1 MAINLEDY
9 QELIESLSPELQE
22 SLHSAWHDATKVFS
36 ARGLDNYLKGAAAL
50 KTLGKGDDLIVAW
63 INHAPLVAKEIGEDV
78 VPDLIQ
84 TALELASKT
93 SGAVIELVLST
104 APTAASRLGDEIL
117 FRAYLQ
123 FLNTLLSQAP
133 RGVRPMLE
141 NLEKLFSQLTL
152 GGLRRWAL
160 WGAHAHRTNYPEQ
173 GSYFSLQSKESQ
185 AMLQKERKGTLFI
198 DVQRRINMYL
208 RALWARDFFMKPTSG
223 DFETR
228 EGHRPFVEGYFIH
241 LPDAYDDFILPARP
255 LQPIQPLA
263 ALSPTLPLHPQGVG
277 WGCKAAEAATT
288 THKGREQSLL
298 PPQGEGWDGGGARA
312 GSGEGTRIS
321 GLSMYRAAAAH
332 SAAHIVYTRDP
343 ISAESLNPWQM
354 AVISVIEDA
363 RVETLA
369 VRKFPGLKQR
379 WSALH
384 TIEPA
389 QDSSAGDYLN
399 RLARALLDEIY
410 QDNDPWIAQGRVLF
424 KQAAEN
430 LDTNQVSWDIG
441 VQLAHEFMAKRI
453 PFNPRTDLLIAPYRD
468 DNRYFWEFEEFD
480 FDKAMAAGYDAPK
493 QVRKHVSLMEF
504 ANEIDVENAGD
515 DAEEIW
521 VLGTELFPYEDM
533 GKSYNELEGREPVS
547 EPYHYSEW
555 DYQIQLERPAWATVL
570 EKRSKAGDLQLIDD
584 ITSQHKRTIGRLK
597 FLLDALQPQ
606 GVTRIRKLED
616 GDEVDVNAAIRAMI
630 DIRMGQQPDPRI
642 MMRSVR
648 KVRDISVM
656 VLLDL
661 SESTNEKVSG
671 QDYSVLDLQR
681 QATVLLADAI
691 NKIGDPFAIHGF
703 CSDGRHNVEY
713 SRFKD
718 FDQPYNDLPKSR
730 LAGMSGQLSTRM
742 GAAIRHAGHYLK
754 QQKSAKK
761 LLLVITDGEPADVDV
776 RDPQYLRY
784 DTKKAVEEMARC
796 GVTTFCMSLDPR
808 ADQYVSRIFGARNY
822 MVVDH
827 VERLPEKLPV
837 LYAGLTR

>member
-1 MAINLEDY
+1 MSINLEDY
-9 QELIESLSPELQE
+9 QELLDTLSPEAQD
-22 SLHSAWHDATKVFS
+22 SLRATWFEATKVFS

-50 KTLGKGDDLIVAW
+50 KSLGKGDGLVATW
-63 INHAPLVAKEIGEDV
+63 IDHAPLVAKEIGEDV
-78 VPDLIQ
+78 VPDLAQ
-84 TALELASKT
+84 ATLAMASKT
-93 SGAVIELVLST
+93 SGSVIELVLST
-104 APTAASRLGDEIL
+104 APTAANRLGDEAL

-123 FLNTLLSQAP
+123 FLAQLLAQAP

-141 NLEKLFSQLTL
+141 NLETLFANLTL

-173 GSYFSLQSKESQ
+173 TNYFSLQSKEAQ
-185 AMLQKERKGTLFI
+185 AMLQKERKGTLFV

-223 DFETR
+223 DFESR
-228 EGHRPFVEGYFIH
+228 EGYRPYVEGYFIH
-241 LPDAYDDFILPARP
+241 LPDAYDDYAIGEARLP
-255 LQPIQPLA
+255 
-263 ALSPTLPLHPQGVG
+263 
-277 WGCKAAEAATT
+277 
-288 THKGREQSLL
+288 
-298 PPQGEGWDGGGARA
+298 
-312 GSGEGTRIS
+312 
-321 GLSMYRAAAAH
+321 GLEMYRAAAAH
-332 SAAHIVYTRDP
+332 SAAHLVYTREP
-343 ISAESLNPWQM
+343 ISAEALNPWQM

-363 RVETLA
+363 RVEKLA
-369 VRKFPGLKQR
+369 TNRFPGLKKL
-379 WSALH
+379 WMSLHSISADRN
-384 TIEPA
+384 A
-389 QDSSAGDYLN
+389 SAGDYLN
-399 RLARALLDEIY
+399 RLARALLDDSY
-410 QDNDPWIAQGRVLF
+410 RDDDPWIAQGRVLF
-424 KQAAEN
+424 KQAAER
-430 LDTNQVSWDIG
+430 LDSNQVAWDIG
-441 VQLAHEFMAKRI
+441 VQLAHAFLDKRL
-453 PFNPRTDLLIAPYRD
+453 PFNPRSDVLAVPYRD

-480 FDKAMAAGYDAPK
+480 FEQSIAAGYEAPQ
-493 QVRKHVSLMEF
+493 QVRKHVNLMEF
-504 ANEIDVENAGD
+504 VNEIDVETAGD

-521 VLGTELFPYEDM
+521 VLGSELFPYEDIGEESG
-533 GKSYNELEGREPVS
+533 GKSFNELEGKEPVS
-547 EPYHYSEW
+547 EPYHYPEW

-570 EKRSKAGDLQLIDD
+570 EKRPKAGDLQLIDD
-584 ITSQHKRTIGRLK
+584 IAAQHKRTIGRLK

-616 GDEVDVNAAIRAMI
+616 GDEIDVNAAINAFT

-691 NKIGDPFAIHGF
+691 HKIGDPFAIHGF

-713 SRFKD
+713 FRYKD
-718 FDQPYNDLPKSR
+718 FDQPYNELPKAR
-730 LAGMSGQLSTRM
+730 LSGMSGQLSTRM
-742 GAAIRHAGHYLK
+742 GAAIRHAGHYLRL
-754 QQKSAKK
+754 QKSSKK
-761 LLLVITDGEPADVDV
+761 LLLVITDGEPADIDV

-784 DTKKAVEEMARC
+784 DSKKAVEELARS
-796 GVTTFCMSLDPR
+796 GITTYCMSLDPR

-827 VERLPEKLPV
+827 VERLPEKLPL

>member
-1 MAINLEDY
+1 MSINLEDY
-9 QELIESLSPELQE
+9 QELLESLSPELRVG
-22 SLHSAWHDATKVFS
+22 LHALWPEAAKVFS

-50 KTLGKGDDLIVAW
+50 KSLGKGDELVAIW
-63 INHAPLVAKEIGEDV
+63 IDHAPMVAKEIGEDAI
-78 VPDLIQ
+78 PDLVQ
-84 TALELASKT
+84 TALALASKT
-93 SGAVIELVLST
+93 SGSVIELVLST
-104 APTAASRLGDEIL
+104 APTAANRLGDAHL
-117 FRAYLQ
+117 FGAYLQ
-123 FLNTLLSQAP
+123 FLAQLLAQAP
-133 RGVRPMLE
+133 RGIRPMLE
-141 NLEKLFSQLTL
+141 NLEILFSQLTL

-173 GSYFSLQSKESQ
+173 ASYFSLQSKESQ
-185 AMLQKERKGTLFI
+185 AMLQKERKGTLFV

-228 EGHRPFVEGYFIH
+228 EGYRPYVEGYFIH
-241 LPDAYDDFILPARP
+241 LPDAYDDF
-255 LQPIQPLA
+255 
-263 ALSPTLPLHPQGVG
+263 TLGDIKVN
-277 WGCKAAEAATT
+277 
-288 THKGREQSLL
+288 
-298 PPQGEGWDGGGARA
+298 
-312 GSGEGTRIS
+312 
-321 GLSMYRAAAAH
+321 GLEMYRAAAAH
-332 SAAHIVYTRDP
+332 SAAHIAYTRDP
-343 ISAESLNPWQM
+343 ISAEALNPWQM

-369 VRKFPGLKQR
+369 VRKFPGLKKLWVQ
-379 WSALH
+379 LH
-384 TIEPA
+384 SIQADQGNT
-389 QDSSAGDYLN
+389 AGDYLN
-399 RLARALLDEIY
+399 RLARALLDEHY
-410 QDNDPWIAQGRVLF
+410 QDNDPWVAQGRVLF
-424 KQAAEN
+424 KQAADN

-441 VQLAHEFMAKRI
+441 VQLAHEFMTKRI
-453 PFNPRTDLLIAPYRD
+453 AFNPRSDLLVAPYRD

-480 FDKAMAAGYDAPK
+480 FDKAIAAGYEAPK

-504 ANEIDVENAGD
+504 ANEIDVETAGD

-533 GKSYNELEGREPVS
+533 GKSFNELEGKEPVS
-547 EPYHYSEW
+547 EPFHYSEW

-570 EKRSKAGDLQLIDD
+570 EKRAKAGDMQIIDD
-584 ITSQHKRTIGRLK
+584 IAAQHKRTIGRLK

-616 GDEVDVNAAIRAMI
+616 GDEVDINAAIRSLI
-630 DIRMGQQPDPRI
+630 DIRIAQQPDPRI

-661 SESTNEKVSG
+661 SESTNEKVAG
-671 QDYSVLDLQR
+671 QEYSVLDLQR

-691 NKIGDPFAIHGF
+691 HKIGDPFAIHGF

-713 SRFKD
+713 FRYKD
-718 FDQPYNDLPKSR
+718 FDQPYNDVPKAR

-754 QQKSAKK
+754 LQKSSKK
-761 LLLVITDGEPADVDV
+761 LLLVITDGEPADIDV

-784 DTKKAVEEMARC
+784 DTKKAVEEMTRS
-796 GVTTFCMSLDPR
+796 GITTFCMTLDPR
-808 ADQYVSRIFGARNY
+808 ADQYVSRIFGAKNY

-827 VERLPEKLPV
+827 VERLPEKLPL

>member
-1 MAINLEDY
+1 MSINLEDY
-9 QELIESLSPELQE
+9 RELTSSLSPELQE
-22 SLHSAWHDATKVFS
+22 SLHAAWLEAGKVFS
-36 ARGLDNYLKGAAAL
+36 ARGLDNYLKGTAAL
-50 KTLGKGDDLIVAW
+50 KSLGKGDELIATW
-63 INHAPLVAKEIGEDV
+63 IDHAPLVAKEIGEDA
-78 VPDLIQ
+78 VPDLVQ
-84 TALELASKT
+84 TALSLASKT

-104 APTAASRLGDEIL
+104 APTAASRLGDEVL

-141 NLEKLFSQLTL
+141 NLDALFSQLTL

-173 GSYFSLQSKESQ
+173 ANYFSLQSRESQ
-185 AMLQKERKGTLFI
+185 AMLQKERKGTLFV

-228 EGHRPFVEGYFIH
+228 EGYRPFVEGYFIH
-241 LPDAYDDFILPARP
+241 LPDAYDDFACGETRLP
-255 LQPIQPLA
+255 
-263 ALSPTLPLHPQGVG
+263 
-277 WGCKAAEAATT
+277 
-288 THKGREQSLL
+288 
-298 PPQGEGWDGGGARA
+298 
-312 GSGEGTRIS
+312 
-321 GLSMYRAAAAH
+321 GLEMYRAAAVH
-332 SAAHIVYTRDP
+332 SAAHLVHTREP
-343 ISAESLNPWQM
+343 ISAEALNPWQM
-354 AVISVIEDA
+354 AVIGVIEDA

-369 VRKFPGLKQR
+369 IRKFPGLKQL
-379 WSALH
+379 WAQLH
-384 TIEPA
+384 TIEA
-389 QDSSAGDYLN
+389 DQGNSAGDYLN
-399 RLARALLDEIY
+399 RLARALLDERY
-410 QDNDPWIAQGRVLF
+410 RDDDPWIAQGRLLF
-424 KQAAEN
+424 KQAAER
-430 LDTNQVSWDIG
+430 LDSNRISWDIG
-441 VQLAHEFMAKRI
+441 VQLAHEFMPKRI
-453 PFNPRTDLLIAPYRD
+453 PFNPRSDLLTAPYRD

-480 FDKAMAAGYDAPK
+480 FEQAMAAGYEAPR
-493 QVRKHVSLMEF
+493 QVRKHVSLMEL
-504 ANEIDVENAGD
+504 ANEIEVETAGD

-533 GKSYNELEGREPVS
+533 GKSFNELEGKEPVS
-547 EPYHYSEW
+547 EPYHYPEW
-555 DYQIQLERPAWATVL
+555 DYQIQLERPAWAAVL
-570 EKRSKAGDLQLIDD
+570 EKRPKAGDLQLIND
-584 ITSQHKRTIGRLK
+584 IAAQHKRTIGRLK

-681 QATVLLADAI
+681 QATVLLANAI
-691 NKIGDPFAIHGF
+691 HKIGDPFAIHGF

-718 FDQPYNDLPKSR
+718 FDQPYNEVPKSR

-754 QQKSAKK
+754 LQKSAKK
-761 LLLVITDGEPADVDV
+761 LLLVITDGEPADIDV

-784 DTKKAVEEMARC
+784 DTKKAVEEMARS

-827 VERLPEKLPV
+827 VERLPEKLPL